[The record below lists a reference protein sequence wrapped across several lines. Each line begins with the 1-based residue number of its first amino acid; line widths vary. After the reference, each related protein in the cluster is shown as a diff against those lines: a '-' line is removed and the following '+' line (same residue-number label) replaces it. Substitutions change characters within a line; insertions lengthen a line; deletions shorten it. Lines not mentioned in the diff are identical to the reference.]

1 MATITK
7 EGKEIN
13 STLESILEENNLK
26 EEDVIYTTETKKGKL
41 FKGDTVLVTVIQ
53 KDDIYSEI
61 KEYLKQIINGLG
73 LEVNFELKNKDDF
86 VVIKMYA
93 DNNSILIGKNGQTLK
108 ALEIIIKQMVQ
119 VKYGVRFKISLD
131 VENYKDKKESTLI
144 RIAKRTAKEV
154 AKTKIEAKLENMNAY
169 ERRIIHNALTDF
181 KGVTTE
187 SEGEEPNRHIV
198 IKPSK

>member
-7 EGKEIN
+7 EGKETETVLN
-13 STLESILEENNLK
+13 SILEENDLK
-26 EEDVIYTTETKKGKL
+26 KEDIIYQTETKKGKL
-41 FKGDTVLVTVIQ
+41 FKGDTVVVTVI
-53 KDDIYSEI
+53 KKEDIYGEI
-61 KEYLKQIINGLG
+61 KDYLKQIINGLG
-73 LEVNFELKNKDDF
+73 LDVNFEIKNKEDF

-108 ALEIIIKQMVQ
+108 ALEIIIKQMVL
-119 VKYGVRFKISLD
+119 VKYGARFKVSLD
-131 VENYKDKKESTLI
+131 VENYKDKKEATLI

-154 AKTKIEAKLENMNAY
+154 AKTKVAASLENMNAY

>member
-7 EGKEIN
+7 EGKETEAVLN
-13 STLESILEENNLK
+13 SILEENDLK
-26 EEDVIYTTETKKGKL
+26 KEDIIYQTETKKGKL
-41 FKGDTVLVTVIQ
+41 FKGDTVVVTVI
-53 KDDIYSEI
+53 KKEDIYGEI
-61 KEYLKQIINGLG
+61 KDYLKQIINGLG
-73 LEVNFELKNKDDF
+73 LDVNFEIKNKEDF

-108 ALEIIIKQMVQ
+108 ALEIIIKQMVL
-119 VKYGVRFKISLD
+119 VKYGARFKVSLD
-131 VENYKDKKESTLI
+131 VENYKDKKEATLI

-154 AKTKIEAKLENMNAY
+154 AKTKVAASLENMNAY